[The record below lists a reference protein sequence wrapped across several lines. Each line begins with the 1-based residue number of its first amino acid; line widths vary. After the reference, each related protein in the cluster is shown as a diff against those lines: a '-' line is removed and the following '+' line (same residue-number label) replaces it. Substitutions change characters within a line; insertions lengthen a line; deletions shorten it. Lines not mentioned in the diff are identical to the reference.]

1 MKNQEYIQSGILESY
16 LLGLVSE
23 EEQKEVEQK
32 ILVDSE
38 ISEALQ
44 ALEMNIANYYTKN
57 AVPPPTVVRDAI
69 LLNAQKTELDK
80 WTYQQHSSKQQ
91 TTQAEQAKYLEVE
104 VNDTHIKV
112 HKYWRPAF
120 IAVFILSKVFLI
132 AALYLYFKT
141 DSLTKE
147 NERLKQE
154 IKLK

>member
-132 AALYLYFKT
+132 AALYLYFKA